1 MATPAV
7 LTSPTHR
14 TKTSRRFS
22 ALQESLVKEIGVS
35 PQGDGRGSHISRIRS
50 KFMNNVDEGSIS
62 DLKSVNGNPDVQQRR
77 EKFSSAKKVFESLQS
92 TPVKYPPPQILRKT
106 GPVSPSRSGPLSPTT
121 TSSFSSW
128 STLVSEPDR
137 AEREDSQAESVASS
151 IETSP
156 LRHELRGRPRSS
168 RSHQKMPRGGSVD
181 SLIRS
186 PSSEREVIIIES
198 TDAIGG
204 RPPKARVSQDKDGKE
219 RNRKNI
225 SDIISTFEKRS
236 RSTDRN
242 DNYHRG
248 NRSKQGSPTKGMGGS
263 SARRPPTPALDNR
276 PRRPTSMV
284 AVDTGNTEI
293 TPAPVAHKYIEALSK
308 KSTEK
313 PRAAVT
319 SPTTKDK
326 SHNSISSRSDSSDS
340 VFTPGYSSTSSTPAS
355 ALPSVS
361 TTPLSALPSGVRP
374 PTNSRAS
381 DSQPLTVNSPGT
393 ISTLVSERLSKIPP
407 ADSQESEKTAATS
420 QSIRRSSSSSINSTS
435 SVGSSVARDISY
447 RAAVRSHTIQD
458 RMSKFENKSDSS
470 KQPNQSSSATSKN
483 GDHSENEL
491 PSRKISSESSSS
503 HMSSYSTHSEPPSEP
518 SPQIPDLSRTNGDKL
533 VEDGHYQTPN
543 SIPKDTIA
551 LKREHEVRPG
561 HLSVESDSFLEKSAL
576 SQQSPLTSSI
586 FKALGLQESFTA
598 DSPKGEPTQEQAN
611 YSYQQ
616 DVEASISTSS
626 ASKEEDTPSELHS
639 RETRTEEEEE
649 ENEESYSSDKESDN
663 EGPTSYQI
671 NGMED
676 YEEEG
681 LNKQDEVA
689 VKEETMSVSSMS
701 NDEGEGE
708 SKILTDDNGLYYYEV
723 PGLPDHDSSSD
734 EEENEEKK
742 VVYHQHTKVY
752 FSSDPIPVF
761 LTHSTSDYDR
771 CNDDVDPVSASA
783 EYELEKRV
791 ELMDVFDV
799 ELEKGPGGLGLS
811 IIGMGVGADAGL
823 EKLGIFI
830 KTISPGGAADK
841 DGRIKVND
849 QIIEVNGNSL
859 VGVTQAYAG
868 GVLRNTNGLVYFKI
882 GREKEGTQ
890 DSEVARLIQQS
901 LEQEKMDWED
911 AQGSEDGQMDS
922 NAEDQ
927 SWRYDGN
934 EARKLRPPPRYPGV
948 PEKMEQNG
956 LHGRHMVH
964 RDSVEFAKLRGVSP
978 TPHENGGESFDGLS
992 NVRHSKPVTDPH
1004 LLSRGAENI
1013 AESQDD
1019 GQRKAEEFLQ
1029 KKKVGDTSEEDFNTE
1044 EIDRALAHVQV
1055 FDLPEEEK
1063 IFASE
1068 NDEEYRSKIRELF
1081 IRQQVTDAEIKQLRE
1096 RVEEQDRVAAA
1107 TNEDLQK
1114 TQSELE
1120 NAKEQVALLDKKY
1133 NKAKKL
1139 IKEFQQ
1145 REGEFLKREA
1155 NFKMQ
1160 ITTMEKVHELEKLQL
1175 QGQITSLEKKL
1186 ASQSPPN
1193 TALNRNNSN
1202 RSNGP
1207 HSPIKLA
1214 PTYQQHQSK
1223 YFPSVENQ
1231 SSPVVS
1237 YTDGAPTPENRP
1249 TVRQTF
1255 DNLIASLDD
1264 MLDSRAD
1271 QNSASKSGDVSQ
1283 DTSNHLDNSALKY
1296 RAKLKGP
1303 RYVKSNSKSDSEN
1316 WEQEKT
1322 AEGLEQLHG
1331 SPLSKRGTPL
1341 PMQYDPPQIKQVNL
1355 SPLPQSSPGGMG
1367 DVPTTKESPALKVRM
1382 RRIINEDDTAPTA
1395 PPTNDSEK
1403 EPPRGST
1410 RPQSAAST
1418 ISGLSSHSEE
1428 GSVEKREQTQG
1439 EIYLTT
1445 PTWSGDEVTT
1455 WMSGCGL
1462 AHHVT
1467 TFNRS
1472 KIDGSKLLSI
1482 DNDKLKE
1489 MGITDKSEKNL
1500 IKRKVKELKSKHEK
1514 EKKMAEKINK
1524 KQKKGLRTGKKP
1536 RF

>member
-50 KFMNNVDEGSIS
+50 KFMNNVDEGNIS

-225 SDIISTFEKRS
+225 SEIISTFEKRS

-293 TPAPVAHKYIEALSK
+293 TQAPVAHKYIEALSK
-308 KSTEK
+308 QSSEK

-319 SPTTKDK
+319 SQTTKDK

-340 VFTPGYSSTSSTPAS
+340 VFTPGYSSTSSTPA
-355 ALPSVS
+355 LPSVS

-374 PTNSRAS
+374 PVNSRAS
-381 DSQPLTVNSPGT
+381 DSQPLTINSPGT

-407 ADSQESEKTAATS
+407 TDSQESEKTAATS
-420 QSIRRSSSSSINSTS
+420 QSIRRSSSSSVNSTS
-435 SVGSSVARDISY
+435 SVGSSVTRDISY

-470 KQPNQSSSATSKN
+470 KKPSQSSSATSKN
-483 GDHSENEL
+483 GDLSENEL
-491 PSRKISSESSSS
+491 PTRKISSESSSS
-503 HMSSYSTHSEPPSEP
+503 HMSSYSSHSEPPSEP
-518 SPQIPDLSRTNGDKL
+518 SPQIPHLSRTNGNKL
-533 VEDGHYQTPN
+533 VDEGHYQTPN

-586 FKALGLQESFTA
+586 FKALGLQESYTA
-598 DSPKGEPTQEQAN
+598 DSPKGEPAQEQAN

-649 ENEESYSSDKESDN
+649 EEEENEESYPSDKESDN
-663 EGPTSYQI
+663 EGPTSYDV

-689 VKEETMSVSSMS
+689 VKAETMSVSSMS
-701 NDEGEGE
+701 NDEGGGE

-742 VVYHQHTKVY
+742 VDHHQHTKVY

-934 EARKLRPPPRYPGV
+934 EAR
-948 PEKMEQNG
+948 
-956 LHGRHMVH
+956 
-964 RDSVEFAKLRGVSP
+964 
-978 TPHENGGESFDGLS
+978 
-992 NVRHSKPVTDPH
+992 
-1004 LLSRGAENI
+1004 
-1013 AESQDD
+1013 
-1019 GQRKAEEFLQ
+1019 
-1029 KKKVGDTSEEDFNTE
+1029 VGDTSEEDFNTE

-1081 IRQQVTDAEIKQLRE
+1081 IRQQVTDAEIKQLRK

-1120 NAKEQVALLDKKY
+1120 NAKEQVSLLDKKY

-1160 ITTMEKVHELEKLQL
+1160 ISTMEKVHELEKLQL

-1186 ASQSPPN
+1186 ANQSPPN
-1193 TALNRNNSN
+1193 SALNRNNSN

-1271 QNSASKSGDVSQ
+1271 QNSASKSGDISQ

-1341 PMQYDPPQIKQVNL
+1341 PMQFDPPQIKQVNL

-1367 DVPTTKESPALKVRM
+1367 DVPTTKESPALAVRM

-1403 EPPRGST
+1403 EPPRGSA

-1428 GSVEKREQTQG
+1428 GSVEKKEQTQG

-1445 PTWSGDEVTT
+1445 PTWSVDEVTT

-1489 MGITDKSEKNL
+1489 IGITDKSEKNL

-1524 KQKKGLRTGKKP
+1524 KQKKGFRTGKKP